1 MMKKVLQE
9 KECAVSPV
17 VGVMLMLVVT
27 IIIAAV
33 VAGFSGGMAAGTS
46 KSPQVSIKADYSQS
60 DGMAIYHMGGD
71 VINTMNTKVYVA
83 PTNDFAGYE
92 QLRWAVNTSVLMVS
106 KEDSTD
112 RPWYD
117 STISANDNARTF
129 QPGDVARVNSTNLG
143 EIQPQTYQSVYS
155 DDSGHGATSGD
166 SQYYGFRSTHV
177 LGQRFILSLV
187 DSAGRTIAQTEVQIK
202 P

>member
-1 MMKKVLQE
+1 MKELLQE

-33 VAGFSGGMAAGTS
+33 VAGFSGGMAGSTS

-60 DGMAIYHMGGD
+60 EGMTIHHMGGD
-71 VINTMNTKVYVA
+71 VINTLNTKVYVA
-83 PTNDFAGYE
+83 PTNDFAGYD
-92 QLRWAVNTSVLMVS
+92 QLRWAVNTSELMVS
-106 KEDSTD
+106 KTSGD

-129 QPGDVARVNSTNLG
+129 QPGEVAVVNVNNLS
-143 EIQPQTYQSVYS
+143 EVQPQTYQTDYP
-155 DDSGHGATSGD
+155 DDSGFGATTGD
-166 SQYYGFRSTHV
+166 SRYYGFRSTDV
-177 LGQRFILSLV
+177 IGQRFILSLV
-187 DSAGRTIAQTEVQIK
+187 DSAGRTIAQTEVQIQ